1 MQTDDA
7 RPFREHL
14 PGGMSEPMT
23 ARRGIDG
30 VAKDEPGDA
39 QRSDAPAPD
48 DCCRAPDGSAGR
60 TLLGDLHP
68 GECGWVFLD
77 GAVELTP
84 SSARRTTSS
93 PGSPTSASRAMT
105 GQSTLRGSAS
115 LTSLLA
121 NGRLHASVTGRSPR
135 DDWTVPVDYAKQA
148 VKLVAPGGPPPRT
161 RNELSTTAAADRGR
175 RPHPGLRPPSLRRN
189 ARTARSSSVW
199 S

>member
-1 MQTDDA
+1 MASPKTSQAMLSVLMRRHPTIA
-7 RPFREHL
+7 AVHPMEVREEL
-14 PGGMSEPMT
+14 FWGT
-23 ARRGIDG
+23 F
-30 VAKDEPGDA
+30 
-39 QRSDAPAPD
+39 
-48 DCCRAPDGSAGR
+48 
-60 TLLGDLHP
+60 TP

-115 LTSLLA
+115 LTPLLA

-135 DDWTVPVDYAKQA
+135 GDWTGPVDYAKQA
-148 VKLVAPGGPPPRT
+148 VKLVAPGGPSPRT